1 MEHSSDKVSDHPL
14 AEDAELVFRAVEG
27 GKVRRGIRLEAIY
40 WRVLRDIADLKQKKI
55 GALVGAV
62 LADTPEPANT
72 TSLLRVYCLR
82 WVLDTLAAERFHHFS
97 FSAGLLLG
105 RSREKRLEPLVPLH
119 GGLHVVGQGTAEE
132 RTRDVRQALPGHRV
146 FLHEPLHV
154 FPGHSCDVVRTLLE
168 RCQRLLQTRL
178 YLGDPIQVLPEFLLD
193 IGDFLDAAQHSAQA
207 AITR

>member
-62 LADTPEPANT
+62 LADAPEPANT

-82 WVLDTLAAERFHHFS
+82 WVLDTLAAERKVTDPLGVVNLVRASPSPAF
-97 FSAGLLLG
+97 ALGLD
-105 RSREKRLEPLVPLH
+105 KRLLAYNQALLDYIQARFAYGETGLINSDLRLALDVQVAALAATLKDNGNRPLEV
-119 GGLHVVGQGTAEE
+119 GFVVGLGG
-132 RTRDVRQALPGHRV
+132 RRLRGKLNALLAPASGENIV
-146 FLHEPLHV
+146 L
-154 FPGHSCDVVRTLLE
+154 CYLL
-168 RCQRLLQTRL
+168 
-178 YLGDPIQVLPEFLLD
+178 P
-193 IGDFLDAAQHSAQA
+193 
-207 AITR
+207 

>member
-62 LADTPEPANT
+62 LADAPEPANT

-82 WVLDTLAAERFHHFS
+82 WVLDALAAERKVTDPLGVVNLVRASPSPAF
-97 FSAGLLLG
+97 ALGLD
-105 RSREKRLEPLVPLH
+105 KRLLAYNQALLDYIQARFAYGETGLINSDLRLALDVQVAALAATLKDNGNRPLEV
-119 GGLHVVGQGTAEE
+119 GFVVGLGG
-132 RTRDVRQALPGHRV
+132 RRLRGKLNALLAPASGENIV
-146 FLHEPLHV
+146 L
-154 FPGHSCDVVRTLLE
+154 CYLL
-168 RCQRLLQTRL
+168 
-178 YLGDPIQVLPEFLLD
+178 P
-193 IGDFLDAAQHSAQA
+193 
-207 AITR
+207 